1 MQKNKKIALITG
13 ASRGIGKE
21 IAKTLSKNKIFV
33 IGSSK
38 NINGKNIIDKQLKH
52 NGFGIILDLNNLEQ
66 VSHCIQNIYNQFKKI
81 DILIH
86 NAAAKND
93 KLLINM
99 HLCDW
104 NNTFKVNLTAIFL
117 ITKIIVRNMIKQ
129 KYGRVII
136 ISSVSGY
143 TGNIGQINYSASKSG
158 IIGFNKTLALEVAS
172 KGITSNV
179 IAPGFIDIG
188 MTKTMTERQK
198 IKCLSKIPMKKFGS
212 AKDIAAIVLFLTSK
226 YSSYITGQTIHV
238 NGGIYMN

>member
-1 MQKNKKIALITG
+1 MHTNKKIALITG

-21 IAKTLSKNKIFV
+21 ISKMLSQNNIFV
-33 IGSSK
+33 IGSAK
-38 NINGKNIIDKQLKH
+38 TIYGKNIIDKQLKE
-52 NGFGIILDLNNLEQ
+52 NGIGIILDLHNLKQ
-66 VSHCIQNIYNQFKKI
+66 VSHCIKNIYNRFEKI

-86 NAAAKND
+86 NAATKHD

-99 HLCDW
+99 NLYDW
-104 NNTFKVNLTAIFL
+104 NNTFQINLTAIFY
-117 ITKIIVRNMIKQ
+117 ITKIVVKNMIKK

-136 ISSVSGY
+136 ISSVVGY

-179 IAPGFIDIG
+179 IAPGFINIG
-188 MTKTMTERQK
+188 MTTTMTENQK
-198 IKCLSKIPMKKFGS
+198 IKFLSKIPMKRFGS
-212 AKDIAAIVLFLTSK
+212 AKDIAAIVLFLTSE
-226 YSSYITGQTIHV
+226 YSSYITGQTIHI